1 METDAKEPQVR
12 DYLLKPGYIYF
23 PEESTAIS
31 AVLGSSVSVT
41 LFDCRLK
48 TGGMN
53 HFLYP
58 VIREKGR
65 TTSLYGNVA
74 VITLIDMIMAEGSRR
89 KNLQAQIFGGAFN
102 TGYSDRDIG
111 ADNIATARRILKSK
125 GIKVVS
131 EDVGGIMGRKVIFNT
146 CDSEIALLKVN
157 QLRRSDWYP
166 YEGDR

>member
-1 METDAKEPQVR
+1 MATDTKEPRVR
-12 DYLLKPGYIYF
+12 DYLLKPGYIYL

-41 LFDCRLK
+41 LFDTKLK

-58 VIREKGR
+58 EIHQKGS

-74 VITLIDMIMAEGSRR
+74 VITLIDMILAWGSS
-89 KNLQAQIFGGAFN
+89 KKHLQAQIFGGAFN
-102 TGYSDRDIG
+102 TEYSDRDIG
-111 ADNIATARRILKSK
+111 ADNIETAKRVLKRK
-125 GIKVVS
+125 GITVVS
-131 EDVGGIMGRKVIFNT
+131 EDVGGMMGRKVVFNSH
-146 CDSEIALLKVN
+146 DSEIALLKVSR
-157 QLRRSDWYP
+157 LRQSDWYP

>member
-1 METDAKEPQVR
+1 MATDAKEPQVR
-12 DYLLKPGYIYF
+12 DYLLKPGYIYI

-41 LFDCRLK
+41 LFDRKLK

-58 VIREKGR
+58 RMKEKGR

-74 VITLIDMIMAEGSRR
+74 VVTLIDMMLANGSNR
-89 KNLQAQIFGGAFN
+89 KHLHSQIFGGAFN
-102 TGYSDRDIG
+102 SGYSDLDIG
-111 ADNIATARRILKSK
+111 ADNIEQARRILKSK
-125 GIKVVS
+125 GITVVS
-131 EDVGGIMGRKVIFNT
+131 EDVGGILGRKVIFNT
-146 CDSEIALLKVN
+146 HDAEIAVLKVN

>member
-1 METDAKEPQVR
+1 MATHSKEPQVR
-12 DYLLKPGYIYF
+12 DYLLKPGYIYI
-23 PEESTAIS
+23 PEQSTAIS

-41 LFDCRLK
+41 LFDCKLK

-58 VIREKGR
+58 EILEKGR

-74 VITLIDMIMAEGSRR
+74 VVTLIDMMKAEGSRK

-102 TGYSDRDIG
+102 NGYSERDIG
-111 ADNIATARRILKSK
+111 ADNIAEARRILKLK
-125 GIKVVS
+125 GITVVS

-146 CDSEIALLKVN
+146 HDSEIAVLKV
-157 QLRRSDWYP
+157 QKLRQSDWYP